1 MAEQKLAKK
10 NTAPRYH
17 ITIMAHKPAGVF
29 NQTWYSVTI
38 AGPRLAFSKPFAD
51 AKDLSNTIDELKA
64 MGIERDK
71 AATFEYEWLKES
83 PELSFKTEEATVDWR
98 SLFTNSGGT

>member
-1 MAEQKLAKK
+1 MVENKEQKKS
-10 NTAPRYH
+10 TAPRYH
-17 ITIMAHKPAGVF
+17 ITIMAHKPAGVLK
-29 NQTWYSVTI
+29 QTWYSVTV
-38 AGPRLAFSKPFAD
+38 AGPQLAFSKPFAH